1 MRVSFLFFRSTVVDI
16 GGCILRYFSLGES
29 MAAGNEVC
37 TYVVNALCRN
47 FFMDERPTV
56 SKKHYFFCFVAVSVS
71 INIPLTHVYMF
82 SFHVQLFL
90 FFCL

>member
-1 MRVSFLFFRSTVVDI
+1 
-16 GGCILRYFSLGES
+16 

-37 TYVVNALCRN
+37 TYVVNALCRK

-56 SKKHYFFCFVAVSVS
+56 SKKHYFFSSVAVSVS
-71 INIPLTHVYMF
+71 INILLTHVYMF

-90 FFCL
+90 FSLFIIMDIFSLVGGLSE